1 MVVWCRDDYIKEA
14 NKQLEAKT
22 VNKDINFKET
32 ILSDLVDKSNRIFK
46 SLYTHKF
53 IAEKELKY
61 FSYDIKK
68 TNNLGKL
75 YLLPKI
81 HKRLH
86 NVPERPVISNCGT
99 PTEKASQFLDFHLKS
114 LMQSGWSCIRDSGD
128 FIDKMKR
135 VGKALEGSFL
145 VTADVVVLYQS
156 ILHRE
161 GILALKGK
169 LKEQTSSK
177 IPTNDLV
184 KLAEFVL
191 KNNFFEFN
199 NEIKQQI
206 SGTAIGTKFAPP
218 YACIYMDKT
227 ETDFLKTQELQPF
240 VWLRYIDDIFFI
252 WMHGETELK
261 KFMEG
266 LSFLLNLQFTYE
278 SSKKELHF

>member
-1 MVVWCRDDYIKEA
+1 MKI
-14 NKQLEAKT
+14 
-22 VNKDINFKET
+22 
-32 ILSDLVDKSNRIFK
+32 
-46 SLYTHKF
+46 
-53 IAEKELKY
+53 
-61 FSYDIKK
+61 
-68 TNNLGKL
+68 GK
-75 YLLPKI
+75 
-81 HKRLH
+81 
-86 NVPERPVISNCGT
+86 V
-99 PTEKASQFLDFHLKS
+99 
-114 LMQSGWSCIRDSGD
+114 SGG
-128 FIDKMKR
+128 F
-135 VGKALEGSFL
+135 FL
-145 VTADVVVLYQS
+145 VSADVVGLYPT
-156 ILHRE
+156 ILHKE
-161 GILALKGK
+161 GILALKSR
-169 LKEQTSSK
+169 LVEQTSSK

-252 WMHGETELK
+252 WMHGETEIK

>member
-1 MVVWCRDDYIKEA
+1 MWLVYI
-14 NKQLEAKT
+14 QVYHT
-22 VNKDINFKET
+22 
-32 ILSDLVDKSNRIFK
+32 
-46 SLYTHKF
+46 
-53 IAEKELKY
+53 
-61 FSYDIKK
+61 
-68 TNNLGKL
+68 
-75 YLLPKI
+75 
-81 HKRLH
+81 
-86 NVPERPVISNCGT
+86 
-99 PTEKASQFLDFHLKS
+99 
-114 LMQSGWSCIRDSGD
+114 
-128 FIDKMKR
+128 
-135 VGKALEGSFL
+135 
-145 VTADVVVLYQS
+145 
-156 ILHRE
+156 E
-161 GILALKGK
+161 GILALKSK
-169 LKEQTSSK
+169 SEEQTSSK

>member
-1 MVVWCRDDYIKEA
+1 MI
-14 NKQLEAKT
+14 
-22 VNKDINFKET
+22 
-32 ILSDLVDKSNRIFK
+32 
-46 SLYTHKF
+46 
-53 IAEKELKY
+53 
-61 FSYDIKK
+61 
-68 TNNLGKL
+68 
-75 YLLPKI
+75 
-81 HKRLH
+81 
-86 NVPERPVISNCGT
+86 
-99 PTEKASQFLDFHLKS
+99 
-114 LMQSGWSCIRDSGD
+114 
-128 FIDKMKR
+128 
-135 VGKALEGSFL
+135 
-145 VTADVVVLYQS
+145 
-156 ILHRE
+156 
-161 GILALKGK
+161 
-169 LKEQTSSK
+169 
-177 IPTNDLV
+177 NDLV

-191 KNNFFEFN
+191 KNNIFKFN